1 MPASVP
7 YPLVSDIAQ
16 GRCLPFIGAGF
27 SKNALLPSG
36 FAMPDWGELTLILAR
51 DAKTKAG
58 TQPPLVAQRYEQ
70 KFGRVQL
77 VEAIREALH
86 PDKARP
92 GQAHRAFVQL
102 PFDTIYTTNF
112 DLLLEDAYAEATRPF
127 RSLVGELQLPFHAGQ
142 TASNIVKMHG
152 DLRHEEH
159 IIVTQKDYDDFME
172 RYPVVAT
179 HLSAMLITRT
189 PLFIGYSLSDPDFEN
204 IRRVVRS
211 RLGAFERMAYVVQ
224 FDVPDDQVEDALSKH
239 IHIIS
244 LDSSRPGGRDAEL
257 ADLFRGIQTQL
268 DTKAGV
274 VLRGSR
280 PDLFEEIDSEM
291 VQTAVE
297 SRDQAAI
304 LEMTSRL
311 TFVMMPFSKRF
322 DEVYRLAI
330 APAASDNGLT
340 ALRAD
345 EIAGTGFVLE
355 QIRTAIQQSRI
366 CIADLTGSN
375 ANVLY
380 EVGYAQALG
389 KPLVLMATE
398 GAQLPFDI
406 AHLRVIM
413 YGSDFDVA
421 RDMLSRAIVLALSDE
436 RLKEAVRLLELGQ
449 YRATIAAAS
458 VVLEHKLRQLVA
470 LRAPEEA
477 ARFGMGQLLK
487 AARRRRL
494 LTAEMERVLQK
505 VVQIRNR
512 AVHDLDQP
520 VKKDAQVV
528 LTSVRRALDEL
539 KSES

>member
-1 MPASVP
+1 
-7 YPLVSDIAQ
+7 
-16 GRCLPFIGAGF
+16 
-27 SKNALLPSG
+27 
-36 FAMPDWGELTLILAR
+36 MPDWGELTLILAR

>member
-1 MPASVP
+1 MLASVP
-7 YPLVSDIAQ
+7 YPLISDIAQ

-27 SKNALLPSG
+27 SKNALLP
-36 FAMPDWGELTLILAR
+36 AELKMPDWAELTHTLAQ
-51 DAKTKAG
+51 DAKTPASMK
-58 TQPPLVAQRYEQ
+58 PPLVAQRYEQ

-92 GQAHRAFVQL
+92 GQAHRAFVEL

-127 RSLVGELQLPFHAGQ
+127 RSLVGELQLPFHSGQ

-159 IIVTQKDYDDFME
+159 ITITQKDYDEFMT

-224 FDVPDDQVEDALSKH
+224 FDVSESEMEDALSNH

-244 LDSSRPGGRDAEL
+244 LDSAKSGGHDVQL
-257 ADLFRGIQTQL
+257 AGLFRTIQTQL
-268 DTKAGV
+268 DTKSAV
-274 VLRGSR
+274 VFRGSR
-280 PDLFEEIDSEM
+280 PDLFEDIESEF
-291 VQTAVE
+291 VQNAAESVDQVAVVE
-297 SRDQAAI
+297 S
-304 LEMTSRL
+304 TSRMA
-311 TFVMMPFSKRF
+311 FVMMPFSKKF
-322 DEVYRLAI
+322 DELYRMAI
-330 APAASDNGLT
+330 GPASSENGLT

-345 EIAGTGFVLE
+345 EMVGTGFILE

-389 KPLVLMATE
+389 KPLVL
-398 GAQLPFDI
+398 I
-406 AHLRVIM
+406 AKRRIPASIRYCSPTGNNLWKRPRS
-413 YGSDFDVA
+413 GT
-421 RDMLSRAIVLALSDE
+421 RPNQ
-436 RLKEAVRLLELGQ
+436 Q
-449 YRATIAAAS
+449 YDWLNA
-458 VVLEHKLRQLVA
+458 
-470 LRAPEEA
+470 
-477 ARFGMGQLLK
+477 F
-487 AARRRRL
+487 
-494 LTAEMERVLQK
+494 
-505 VVQIRNR
+505 
-512 AVHDLDQP
+512 
-520 VKKDAQVV
+520 
-528 LTSVRRALDEL
+528 
-539 KSES
+539 